1 MMTLLGQ
8 SLSGLGGASVPY
20 WSVYAAAA
28 LLIAWGAIMCLWG
41 YRLFRVM
48 LAVYG
53 FIFGAAAL
61 GMLAMTFGGIYGA
74 AIGALIGGVAGAI
87 LSYFMMYVW
96 VFMLGAGFGAG
107 LMMAAGWTGDWLLWL
122 STFAV
127 ALLFG
132 VLALKYVRALI
143 IVLTSITGAGQIVWG
158 VLLMTGVEVNQ
169 DILAVG
175 EQPPEISA
183 LFAKY
188 HIAIISWFALA
199 VLAAAWQYAM
209 SYRQEIAVR
218 AQQAQRKQ
226 TIAGLARSGSPL
238 PPRAMQQLYEERLS
252 VPGATSKVPYFRI
265 ALGAIY
271 VLLIFW
277 GGYYEFRVGQL
288 LDEARVYQRQN
299 DPTQA
304 RQVWVKVIEEYP
316 LSYGFI
322 EARREL
328 RQAAS
333 DHPSRVLLPGQQLPQ
348 LAQYVADIPYWL
360 PMFACAASGLAA
372 MGVFLTRLKRP
383 FTAILA
389 GVVAGAASF
398 GVVVQ
403 LEAYDFQLLSPLKPI
418 SEAVLAHPEGLYIA
432 SYVLLIVAAGLTLTP
447 LGRHKRKRA

>member
-8 SLSGLGGASVPY
+8 SLPAINSAEVPY
-20 WSVYAAAA
+20 WSVYAAAG
-28 LLIAWGAIMCLWG
+28 LLMAWGAIMCLWG
-41 YRLFRVM
+41 YRLFRVT

-74 AIGALIGGVAGAI
+74 AIGALVGGVAGAI
-87 LSYFMMYVW
+87 LSYFMMYIW
-96 VFMLGAGFGAG
+96 VFMLGAGFGVG
-107 LMMAAGWTGDWLLWL
+107 LMMAAGWTGDWLRWL
-122 STFAV
+122 ATFAV

-158 VLLMTGVEVNQ
+158 VLLMTGVQVNQ

-209 SYRQEIAVR
+209 SYRQEIAAR
-218 AQQAQRKQ
+218 AHQAQRKQ
-226 TIAGLARSGSPL
+226 TIAGLASSGSPL
-238 PPRAMQQLYEERLS
+238 PPRAMQHLYEEQLR
-252 VPGATSKVPYFRI
+252 VPGSTSKVPYFRI

-271 VLLIFW
+271 VLLILW
-277 GGYYEFRVGQL
+277 GGYYEYRVGQL
-288 LDEARVYQRQN
+288 LDEARVHQRQD
-299 DPTQA
+299 DPAQA
-304 RQVWVKVIEEYP
+304 RAAWMKVVEEYP

-333 DHPSRVLLPGQQLPQ
+333 EDPARILLPGQQLPQ
-348 LAQYVADIPYWL
+348 LAQYVVDIPYWL

-372 MGVFLTRLKRP
+372 MGVFLTRLKKP

-403 LEAYDFQLLSPLKPI
+403 LEAYDLQLLSPLKPI
-418 SEAVLAHPEGLYIA
+418 SEAVLAHPDGLYIT
-432 SYVLLIVAAGLTLTP
+432 SYVLMALAAGLTLTP
-447 LGRHKRKRA
+447 LGRRKRKHA